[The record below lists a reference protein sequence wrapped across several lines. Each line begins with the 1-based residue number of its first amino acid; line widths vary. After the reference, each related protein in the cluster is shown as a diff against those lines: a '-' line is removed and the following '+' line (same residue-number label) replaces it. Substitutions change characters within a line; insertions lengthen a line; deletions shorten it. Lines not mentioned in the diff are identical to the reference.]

1 LHVSP
6 FSVALLALLSST
18 SLARAELPET
28 PVVDRPLE
36 HELEW
41 APPVLHATSLFMVM
55 RATETVLWPDPF
67 ANFDPDFVGARYED
81 AYTLPPK
88 FDATRSA
95 FEWDGDHW
103 TINVLGHGLLGS
115 ELYLRAR
122 TCHFGWAG
130 SLGFTAAASAVWEY
144 GFEANGVRPS
154 AQDLIYTPLAGLVL
168 GEARFRAA
176 RALEGQGGFAGVL
189 RVALDPFGEAE
200 RALGSPC

>member
-1 LHVSP
+1 
-6 FSVALLALLSST
+6 VALSS
-18 SLARAELPET
+18 ARPVWAEPPES
-28 PVVDRPLE
+28 PVVDRSAEYEVL
-36 HELEW
+36 W
-41 APPVLHATSLFMVM
+41 APPVLHATSLFVVM

-67 ANFDPDFVGARYED
+67 ANFDPEFVGARYED

-88 FDATRSA
+88 FDANRSA

-122 TCHFGWAG
+122 HCHFGWAG
-130 SLGFTAAASAVWEY
+130 SLGFAAAASAVWEY

-154 AQDLIYTPLAGLVL
+154 AQDLIYTPLAGLVF

-176 RALEGQGGFAGVL
+176 RALEGRGGFASVL
-189 RVALDPFGEAE
+189 RVVLDPLGEAE
-200 RALGSPC
+200 RALGAPC

>member
-1 LHVSP
+1 MERS
-6 FSVALLALLSST
+6 
-18 SLARAELPET
+18 
-28 PVVDRPLE
+28 VVDRPAD
-36 HELEW
+36 HEIQW
-41 APPVLHATSLFMVM
+41 APPILHTTSLFVLM

-67 ANFDPDFVGARYED
+67 ANFDPEFVGARYDD
-81 AYTLPPK
+81 AFTLPPK
-88 FDATRSA
+88 FDASRPA

-103 TINVLGHGLLGS
+103 TINVIGHGLLGS

-130 SLGFTAAASAVWEY
+130 SLGFAAAASAVWEY

-154 AQDLIYTPLAGLVL
+154 AQDLLYTPIAGLVL

-176 RALEGQGGFAGVL
+176 RALEGRGGFGGVL
-189 RVALDPFGEAE
+189 RVVLDPFGEAE